1 MVAGS
6 VAWNAQLM
14 DDEAMGER
22 SLDDDFILDNV
33 TLYWLTNTGGESIRF
48 YYENA
53 HAPRVA
59 AEPTTV
65 PLGVAG
71 FAGDFS
77 GVRRFAERDH
87 KNIVQWA
94 MHPEPGGHYAAH
106 TEPDV
111 LADDLRGFYATLG

>member
-1 MVAGS
+1 VAES
-6 VAWNAQLM
+6 AAQRYVVVVF
-14 DDEAMGER
+14 DGV
-22 SLDDDFILDNV
+22 SL
-33 TLYWLTNTGGESIRF
+33 GR
-48 YYENA
+48 
-53 HAPRVA
+53 A

-87 KNIVQWA
+87 KNIAQWV

-106 TEPDV
+106 TEPLV
-111 LADDLRGFYATLG
+111 YADDLRGFYASLAHG